1 MMDATRIDRVPVTRY
16 RPLPAAVLS
25 RAVVVG
31 NGLRWLI
38 LLILLAAW
46 ETATAFG
53 WLSRLFFSS
62 PSVILQTLWS
72 MTTDAGFAAQLSAT
86 LLRTAVGVALG
97 AAAGLL
103 SAWLIGAGRLIRML
117 AEPFIAALH
126 PLPKLALFPI
136 LLVIFG
142 IGETSKV
149 LLIAITAFFP
159 LLITTL
165 AGISQIERS
174 LWMMAANFGARGA
187 ALVRHLLIPA
197 SLPNAL
203 AGLKLALNSGLVVT
217 TAIEMLSANRGL
229 GTLIWLAW
237 QTFRTEELYA
247 VLIVIGAIGVA
258 GNFLLDRAAQ
268 RLTPWLQRDGQVSSW

>member
-1 MMDATRIDRVPVTRY
+1 MDAVRSEQVRMTRY
-16 RPLPAAVLS
+16 RPLPAAGALP
-25 RAVVVG
+25 RAVLWG
-31 NGLRWLI
+31 NGLRWLT
-38 LLILLAAW
+38 LVLVLAAW

-62 PSVILQTLWS
+62 PLVIAQTLWVMVS
-72 MTTDAGFAAQLSAT
+72 DAVFAEQLAAT
-86 LLRTAVGVALG
+86 LLRTAVGVTLG
-97 AAAGLL
+97 ATAGLL
-103 SAWLIGAGRLIRML
+103 TAWLIGASRLVSTL

-126 PLPKLALFPI
+126 PLPKLALFPL

-149 LLIAITAFFP
+149 MLIAITAFFP

-165 AGISQIERS
+165 AGIGQIERS
-174 LWMMAANFGARGA
+174 LWMMSANFGAHGA
-187 ALVRHLLIPA
+187 ALVRYLLIPA

-247 VLIVIGAIGVA
+247 VLVVIGAIGVI
-258 GNFLLDRAAQ
+258 GNALLDRAAQ
-268 RLTPWLQRDGQVSSW
+268 RLTPWLAADRR